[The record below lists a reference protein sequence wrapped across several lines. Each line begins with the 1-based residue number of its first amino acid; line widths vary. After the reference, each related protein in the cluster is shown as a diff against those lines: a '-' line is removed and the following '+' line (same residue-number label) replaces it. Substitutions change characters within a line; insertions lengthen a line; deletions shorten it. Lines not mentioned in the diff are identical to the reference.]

1 MADKLKEFVDD
12 SKAIVG
18 KDAPDVPQGLRVADW
33 PSIQRFCAAIGDTN
47 PLYNDAAGGVGTL
60 YNVMIAPPAYIL
72 SIRTP
77 DSGAAYEKKDYGV
90 RKFSIKAS
98 AEWNDVIRMGER
110 LVSELKVTAVRNGS
124 KWGSLSTA
132 EVDSTAMYQT
142 LYGGTLATATGT
154 VAMVPYQLGDPL
166 IIERDVYRYSDDEMD
181 RMVRDLDATT
191 PHRGEVPLYWS
202 EVSEG
207 DKLPTLVKGPVSY
220 SELSLWRL
228 AESKPATAHLGPVVH
243 RELMEKPGR
252 LVVNPSTQWPYFDV
266 EQAYGDI
273 LAVQALGF
281 KMPVSRG
288 MIRFALAAQVV
299 TNWMGDLGFLR
310 GISLNLPNHFLYGDT
325 MWLTGEVTKKHEEE
339 VGSGEY
345 NVVEIRLSGT
355 NQLGETLVDGT
366 AVAYLPEKGFLV
378 GLPIGNPWL

>member
-1 MADKLKEFVDD
+1 MAEKLQDFIVD
-12 SKAIVG
+12 SKAMVG
-18 KDAPDVPQGLRVADW
+18 KEAPDVPQGVRVADW

-47 PLYNDAAGGVGTL
+47 SLYNDAAGGVGTL
-60 YNVMIAPPAYIL
+60 FHVMIAPPAYIL

-77 DSGAAYEKKDYGV
+77 DSGAAYESKDYGV

-110 LVSELKVTAVRNGS
+110 LVSELNVTAVRNGS
-124 KWGSLSTA
+124 KWGSINTA
-132 EVDSTAMYQT
+132 EVDSTSTYLT
-142 LYGGTLATATGT
+142 HYGGVLGSASGT
-154 VAMVPYQLGDPL
+154 VALVPYHFGDPL
-166 IIERDVYRYSDDEMD
+166 IVERDVYRYSDDEMD
-181 RMVRDLDATT
+181 RMVRDLDATA
-191 PHRGEVPLYWS
+191 PHRGKVPLYWS

-207 DKLPTLVKGPVSY
+207 DKLPVLVKGPVSY
-220 SELSLWRL
+220 SELALWRI
-228 AESKPATAHLGPVVH
+228 AEAKPATAHLGPVVH

-252 LVVNPSTQWPYFDV
+252 LTVNPSTHWPYFDV

-288 MIRFALAAQVV
+288 LLRFALAAQVV

-310 GISLNLPNHFLYGDT
+310 RLSLDLPNHFLYGDT
-325 MWLTGEVTKKHEEE
+325 MWLTGEVTKMHKEE
-339 VGSGEY
+339 VGTVGY
-345 NVVEIRLSGT
+345 NAVEIRISGT
-355 NQLGETLVDGT
+355 SQLGDTLVEGT